1 MLIGTS
7 IDAPSLGDHF
17 GTLAV
22 AVGLTVD
29 EFTPVSAV
37 AVVVKRVRL
46 GMTVGPVVS
55 DSAFKWIFLFS
66 DLNE

>member
-17 GTLAV
+17 GTLAI

-37 AVVVKRVRL
+37 TITVKRMRL
-46 GMTVGPVVS
+46 GMTGGVGLSVTQRS
-55 DSAFKWIFLFS
+55 NGFFYFL
-66 DLNE
+66 E

>member
-7 IDAPSLGDHF
+7 IDAPSLGDRF

-29 EFTPVSAV
+29 EFTSVSTIA
-37 AVVVKRVRL
+37 AVVKRARL
-46 GMTVGPVVS
+46 GMTGGVGL
-55 DSAFKWIFLFS
+55 SATQRSNGFFSIFRF
-66 DLNE
+66 E

>member
-37 AVVVKRVRL
+37 AFVVKRARL
-46 GMTVGPVVS
+46 GMIGGVGLSVTQRS
-55 DSAFKWIFLFS
+55 NGFFFYFKI
-66 DLNE
+66 

>member
-22 AVGLTVD
+22 AVGLTVG
-29 EFTPVSAV
+29 EKSLSAPSPSWS
-37 AVVVKRVRL
+37 AREVRDDRW
-46 GMTVGPVVS
+46 GRVVS
-55 DSAFKWIFLFS
+55 DSTFKWNFSIFRF
-66 DLNE
+66 E

>member
-17 GTLAV
+17 GTMAV

-29 EFTPVSAV
+29 EFMLVSAV
-37 AVVVKRVRL
+37 AVVVKRARL
-46 GMTVGPVVS
+46 GMTGGTRCQ
-55 DSAFKWIFLFS
+55 
-66 DLNE
+66 